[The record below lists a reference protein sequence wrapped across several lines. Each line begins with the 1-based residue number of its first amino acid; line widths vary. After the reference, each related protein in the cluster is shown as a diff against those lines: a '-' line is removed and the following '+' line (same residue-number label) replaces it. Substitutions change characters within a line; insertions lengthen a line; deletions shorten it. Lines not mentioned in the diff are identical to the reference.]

1 MENPSLGWQ
10 TIILTF
16 TTVAL
21 FSMAFYLREVGSVA
35 SEARAEASEQ
45 RVSDPVLNIAPQ
57 SSDRSLFYYK
67 HLVQP

>member
-1 MENPSLGWQ
+1 
-10 TIILTF
+10 
-16 TTVAL
+16 
-21 FSMAFYLREVGSVA
+21 MAFYLREVGSVA